1 MKRIANHKVSK
12 RIDAW
17 GIFIRVLSILSII
30 GGIITTIA
38 AAADSEPYWSIG
50 LAIIFSGLLL
60 MAGAKIIEGFSI
72 VVHNAEQQSVD
83 SGDNTY
89 LDFVRKEEE
98 KLDSETPAILDKE
111 S

>member
-17 GIFIRVLSILSII
+17 GTFIKVLAILSII

-38 AAADSEPYWSIG
+38 AASDSEPYWSIG
-50 LAIIFSGLLL
+50 LIIIFSGLLL

-72 VVHNAEQQSVD
+72 VVHNAEQQNVD
-83 SGDNTY
+83 SGDDTY
-89 LDFVRKEEE
+89 LDYIQKDESVEQE
-98 KLDSETPAILDKE
+98 KE
-111 S
+111 SPATPD